1 MTEDTG
7 RDGEDHEAEGPT
19 SEAGRP
25 SATRRRLLRTG
36 GVVGAA
42 AVAGCAGWQGTR
54 NGADSE
60 ESGAVDAASATGDGR
75 EDFLWVPSG
84 GSAALRDN
92 MLAMAR
98 RFDASVAYNPPGST
112 APGVGETV
120 RPALE
125 AAASFGL
132 DAWFNAG
139 MLYEITPEEFVN
151 DDAKRERHLEG
162 LREIA
167 RAYDDVV
174 GGGRVFLWQEAPVM
188 GNWAEGEEWGQ
199 ASVDNLQDHGPAIF
213 EAQKTTLQEVNP
225 DLDVGI
231 FVHFP
236 YVVDSKQ
243 PEVFADLADELR
255 TRGAMPDFAFGD
267 YYRGWYEKDVG
278 PDPADDAVRSL
289 VSNLREHLGGRDVFY
304 LGQAHTIDPG
314 HTPSKQAIRSNL
326 RASLDADA
334 SGVGWYSSGRYK
346 TTEQGFDPF
355 VPNAGDAEL
364 ADGPAM
370 TSTFARD
377 RYQYANAA
385 TLAARPGVS
394 LDDRFDLWLHGE
406 DPGFYTRRVSV
417 RTGDGNW
424 TFLGDADGYLDG
436 DYPYAES
443 RTTVFRALDRDR
455 YVVDG
460 TLQLRVETAAGPD
473 DATLETVVAMP
484 CDPDAFVTAAGATAL
499 LEGSADVAAFE
510 LGRATPGLELPA
522 GESERVAVP
531 VGEGEPMTSLV
542 HPGDAEAVR
551 RLADVERR
559 DDLDPADRFDLW
571 VAGADA
577 TDGAG
582 GPSLLDANG
591 DAVRPDE
598 AAVVTVS
605 SPEITLYYGLRRD
618 RFLEDGLEIAE
629 NRTSGSGLAAAYA
642 MPYAG
647 SGTYRSPS
655 RAAALLDEQPGEAAT
670 FSIDWADLS

>member
-1 MTEDTG
+1 M
-7 RDGEDHEAEGPT
+7 
-19 SEAGRP
+19 
-25 SATRRRLLRTG
+25 LQG
-36 GVVGAA
+36 GGALGAA
-42 AVAGCAGWQGTR
+42 AIAGCGGWRGTR
-54 NGADSE
+54 NDADRAD
-60 ESGAVDAASATGDGR
+60 GPPADATGATESGR

-84 GSAALRDN
+84 RAPALRDN
-92 MLAMAR
+92 LLAMAR
-98 RFDASVAYNPPGST
+98 RFGAAVAYNPPGST

-125 AAASFGL
+125 AATSFGL

-139 MLYEITPEEFVN
+139 MLYDITPEEFVS
-151 DDAKRERHLEG
+151 DGAKRERHLAG

-167 RAYDDVV
+167 RAYDDAVD
-174 GGGRVFLWQEAPVM
+174 GGRVFLWQEAPVM
-188 GNWAEGEEWGQ
+188 GNWAEGEEWGR
-199 ASVDNLQDHGPAIF
+199 ASVDNLQEYGPAIF

-243 PEVFADLADELR
+243 PGVFADLADELR
-255 TRGAMPDFAFGD
+255 TRGSLPDFAFGD
-267 YYRGWYEKDVG
+267 FYRGWYEKDVG

-304 LGQAHTIDPG
+304 LGQAHTVNPG

-326 RASLDADA
+326 RAALDAGA
-334 SGVGWYSSGRYK
+334 SGVGWYPAGRYK
-346 TTEQGFDPF
+346 PTERGFDPF

-364 ADGPAM
+364 AEGPAM

-385 TLAARPGVS
+385 TLGARPSVS
-394 LDDRFDLWLHGE
+394 LDDRLDLWLHGD

-417 RTGDGNW
+417 GTGDGDW

-436 DYPYAES
+436 DHPYAES
-443 RTTVFRALDRDR
+443 RTTVFRALERDR

-460 TLQLRVETAAGPD
+460 TLELRVETASGAD
-473 DATLETVVAMP
+473 DATLETVVAAP

-499 LEGSADVAAFE
+499 LEGSADVEAVE
-510 LGRATPGLELPA
+510 LGRATPGVALSA
-522 GESERVAVP
+522 GESERVTVP
-531 VGEGEPMTSLV
+531 VGEGDSMTSLV
-542 HPGDAEAVR
+542 HPDHGGAVSQ
-551 RLADVERR
+551 LADVERR
-559 DDLDPADRFDLW
+559 GGLDPADRFDLW
-571 VAGADA
+571 VAGADPA
-577 TDGAG
+577 DGDG
-582 GPSLLDANG
+582 GPPLLAANG

-605 SPEITLYYGLRRD
+605 TPEVALYYGLRRD
-618 RFLEDGLEIAE
+618 RFLADGLE
-629 NRTSGSGLAAAYA
+629 LAALGGRDPEVTAAYA

-647 SGTYRSPS
+647 SATFRSPS
-655 RAAALLDEQPGEAAT
+655 RAATLLDEQPEAAAT
-670 FSIDWADLS
+670 FSVDWTDLS

>member
-1 MTEDTG
+1 MTPDTS
-7 RDGEDHEAEGPT
+7 REGEDHESGEPA
-19 SEAGRP
+19 SETGRAA
-25 SATRRRLLRTG
+25 ATRREMLLTG
-36 GVVGAA
+36 GALGTA
-42 AVAGCAGWQGTR
+42 AVGGCAGWQGSK
-54 NGADSE
+54 NDAEPADGA
-60 ESGAVDAASATGDGR
+60 AVDAAGTAGDSR

-92 MLAMAR
+92 LLAMAR

-151 DDAKRERHLEG
+151 DDDKRERHLAG

-167 RAYDDVV
+167 RAYDDVAS
-174 GGGRVFLWQEAPVM
+174 GGRVFLWQEAPVM

-199 ASVDNLQDHGPAIF
+199 ASVDNLQDYGPAIF
-213 EAQKTTLQEVNP
+213 DAQKTTLQEVNP

-243 PEVFADLADELR
+243 PEVFAALADELR

-314 HTPSKQAIRSNL
+314 HTPSKQVIRSNL
-326 RASLDADA
+326 RASLEAGA
-334 SGVGWYSSGRYK
+334 SGVGWYPSGRYK
-346 TTEQGFDPF
+346 PTEQGFDPF

-385 TLAARPGVS
+385 TLAARPDVS

-406 DPGFYTRRVSV
+406 DPGFYTRRVSI
-417 RTGDGNW
+417 RTGDGDW

-436 DYPYAES
+436 DYPYAEN
-443 RTTVFRALDRDR
+443 RTRVFRALERDR

-460 TLQLRVETAAGPD
+460 TLELRVETAADAD

-484 CDPDAFVTAAGATAL
+484 CDPDTFVTATGATAL
-499 LEGSADVAAFE
+499 LEGSADVEAFE
-510 LGRATPGLELPA
+510 LGRATPERTLSA

-531 VGEGEPMTSLV
+531 IGEGESMTSLV
-542 HPGDAEAVR
+542 HPDYAEAVR
-551 RLADVERR
+551 RLADVEQR
-559 DDLDPADRFDLW
+559 DDLDSADRFDLW
-571 VAGADA
+571 IAGADT

-591 DAVRPDE
+591 DAVQPDE

-605 SPEITLYYGLRRD
+605 SSEITLYYGLRRD

-629 NRTSGSGLAAAYA
+629 TGTSDSGVTAAYA

-647 SGTYRSPS
+647 SATFRSPS
-655 RAAALLDEQPGEAAT
+655 RAAALLDDQPREAAT
-670 FSIDWADLS
+670 FSVDWFDL